1 MFNPVIDALT
11 EWPSSAG
18 NGASSERP
26 ILRGRQEL
34 DFMDAKVLSTTD
46 ADYRPQ
52 YRQTNV
58 LTSATKTHDLAV
70 LYY

>member
-1 MFNPVIDALT
+1 MFNLVTDAPI
-11 EWPSSAG
+11 EWPSYAG

-34 DFMDAKVLSTTD
+34 DLAKTLFTTD
-46 ADYRPQ
+46 LDYRPQ

-58 LTSATKTHDLAV
+58 LTSTTKTHDLAV

>member
-1 MFNPVIDALT
+1 MIAAVT
-11 EWPSSAG
+11 EWPNSAG
-18 NGASSERP
+18 NGPSSDRP
-26 ILRGRQEL
+26 TLRYHQEP

-58 LTSATKTHDLAV
+58 LTSAAKAHDLAV